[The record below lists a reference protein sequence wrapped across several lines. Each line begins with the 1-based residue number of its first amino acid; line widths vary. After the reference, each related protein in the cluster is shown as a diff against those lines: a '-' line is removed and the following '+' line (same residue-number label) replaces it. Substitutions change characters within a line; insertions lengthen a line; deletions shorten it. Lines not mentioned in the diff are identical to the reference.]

1 MENWK
6 LLAGLSRLIFLLL
19 LCVCVCVWI
28 CLFFTLP
35 VLMFVINAV
44 YHTQVSSV
52 TDHVGSQDTTAKS
65 ADFDDDEGGLVS
77 LHLY

>member
-1 MENWK
+1 
-6 LLAGLSRLIFLLL
+6 
-19 LCVCVCVWI
+19 
-28 CLFFTLP
+28 
-35 VLMFVINAV
+35 MFVINAV